1 MIAAAEIA
9 PGKANSLIKDQHGE
23 ATGVGSRRQA
33 R

>member
-9 PGKANSLIKDQHGE
+9 PGKADSLIKDQHGE
-23 ATGVGSRRQA
+23 AASSRRQA